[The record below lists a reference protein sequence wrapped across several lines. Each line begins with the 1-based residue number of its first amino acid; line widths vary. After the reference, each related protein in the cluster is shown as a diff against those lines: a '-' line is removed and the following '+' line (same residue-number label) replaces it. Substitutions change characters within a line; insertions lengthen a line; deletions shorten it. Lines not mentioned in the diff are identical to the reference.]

1 MNRNGRFLR
10 CVDIRL
16 GQGKIG
22 VFVVSPPPP
31 SIPTPSPPLRPA
43 SLLTTRPFPPH
54 RTVSPPPL
62 PTPTAVLFHRPPIT
76 RHALRA
82 APGEP
87 RHRRHSSVAIPG
99 RSDRGGDDG
108 RSQGVRR
115 QGQGGGAA
123 SANGGCARAE
133 GERRA
138 VGSSWEEFLRFVHP
152 RVGRG
157 EMGGKVRVGGR
168 VCGFGVAIDSC
179 VRHEHISSTRR
190 SVCCGGYAVAPAD
203 LYAFARQ
210 RCTAG
215 GSPASPSCVTP
226 VGSSG

>member
-1 MNRNGRFLR
+1 MRRYPTWARKDWRFC
-10 CVDIRL
+10 CVTSTPIHPHTITTTTPRVAADHSPL
-16 GQGKIG
+16 PSTPHG
-22 VFVVSPPPP
+22 VAPPP
-31 SIPTPSPPLRPA
+31 SQP
-43 SLLTTRPFPPH
+43 
-54 RTVSPPPL
+54 
-62 PTPTAVLFHRPPIT
+62 PTAVLFHRPPIT

-138 VGSSWEEFLRFVHP
+138 VGSSWEEFLRSVHP

-168 VCGFGVAIDSC
+168 VCGFGVATDSC

-215 GSPASPSCVTP
+215 GSPAPPSCVTP
-226 VGSSG
+226 VGSSS